1 MCCSLAASS
10 AVDCATAAVGTTA
23 TDMLPVW
30 TGQSEGE
37 EEEEQGEG
45 EEKREKVSI
54 TKLGSQFISLGPTDF
69 AISPAINPRSYFC
82 PREC

>member
-10 AVDCATAAVGTTA
+10 AVDYATAAVGTTA
-23 TDMLPVW
+23 TDVLPVW

-45 EEKREKVSI
+45 EKKRERK
-54 TKLGSQFISLGPTDF
+54 
-69 AISPAINPRSYFC
+69 
-82 PREC
+82 